1 MTQDYI
7 LIVDDEPKLVRLVT
21 EVLRGTG
28 YKTIACSNGEQVL
41 EMVSIEQ
48 PDLVILDI
56 VLLGNLDG
64 YAIAQRL
71 REFSNIP
78 IIMLTAKIRESDM
91 LRGFECGIDDYIT
104 KPFSAKE
111 LLARVRSVLNRSRGT
126 NQPLTESEI
135 ICGELRI
142 NLPRRQVTIAD
153 REVHLTPTE
162 YKLLYELAKHRNRV
176 ILHEPLLIAVWGDE
190 YRQDIDYLRAYIHY
204 LRRKLE
210 PDPANPRL
218 IVSSP
223 GVGYMLVDP
232 DIN

>member
-1 MTQDYI
+1 MNQDLI

-21 EVLRGTG
+21 EVLRATG
-28 YKTIACSNGEQVL
+28 YHVISSSNGEQAIEL
-41 EMVSIEQ
+41 VSIEQ

-56 VLLGNLDG
+56 ILLGNMDG
-64 YAIAQRL
+64 FTVAKRL
-71 REFSNIP
+71 REFSSIP
-78 IIMLTAKIRESDM
+78 IIMLTAKVRESDM

-126 NQPLTESEI
+126 NQPLTETEI
-135 ICGELRI
+135 ICGELQI
-142 NLPRRQVTIAD
+142 NLARRQVTIAD

-162 YKLLYELAKHRNRV
+162 YKLLYELAKHPNRV
-176 ILHEPLLIAVWGDE
+176 ILHEPLLVAVWGDE

-223 GVGYMLVDP
+223 GIGYMLVDP
-232 DIN
+232 DNN

>member
-1 MTQDYI
+1 MTQDCI

-21 EVLRGTG
+21 EVLRATG
-28 YKTIACSNGEQVL
+28 YNVIASSNGEHAL
-41 EMVSIEQ
+41 EMMAIEQ

-56 VLLGNLDG
+56 VLLGNMDG
-64 YAIAQRL
+64 YEVARRL

-78 IIMLTAKIRESDM
+78 IIMLTAKVRESDM
-91 LRGFECGIDDYIT
+91 LLGFDCGIDDYIT

-111 LLARVRSVLNRSRGT
+111 LLARVRSVLNRSRSTG
-126 NQPLTESEI
+126 QLLTKTEI
-135 ICGELRI
+135 VCGELRI
-142 NLPRRQVTIAD
+142 NLPRRQVTVAD

-162 YKLLYELAKHRNRV
+162 YKLLLELAKHPNRV
-176 ILHEPLLIAVWGDE
+176 ILHEPLLIAVWGNE

-223 GVGYMLVDP
+223 GIGYMLVEP
-232 DIN
+232 DNQ